1 MPRTEEQFKEIRE
14 QKRAHIVESAIELF
28 AEKGFDATSISMIA
42 TRAAISKGLI
52 YNYFDSKEALIKE
65 ILIKGFSEFMV
76 EFDANKDGVLTE
88 EEFIY
93 FIDSSLNIMK
103 DNIHYWRLYFMVMA
117 QPKVMELVFDELMA
131 MLAPFMDTMT
141 NFFESKGCSEPIAR
155 ARLFGAV
162 MDGLSLNFIMDPEGF
177 PIEETKKILID
188 MFLNK

>member
-1 MPRTEEQFKEIRE
+1 
-14 QKRAHIVESAIELF
+14 
-28 AEKGFDATSISMIA
+28 
-42 TRAAISKGLI
+42 
-52 YNYFDSKEALIKE
+52 
-65 ILIKGFSEFMV
+65 
-76 EFDANKDGVLTE
+76 
-88 EEFIY
+88 
-93 FIDSSLNIMK
+93 
-103 DNIHYWRLYFMVMA
+103 MVMA

-141 NFFESKGCSEPIAR
+141 SFFESKGCSEPITR